1 MFESTT
7 DQYEP
12 VTKGRTKNGT
22 MHTKFELRNLTKI
35 SEFNERTINS
45 LKRNDRKYNR
55 PNLLREHDVFPAAL

>member
-1 MFESTT
+1 MYVMFESTT

-35 SEFNERTINS
+35 SEFIERTINS
-45 LKRNDRKYNR
+45 LK
-55 PNLLREHDVFPAAL
+55 